1 VEEEQGG
8 VVDKRNESFNENSRV
23 LYERYAARGNATW
36 KLLKMKRGKFCV
48 DDRVELKLPW

>member
-23 LYERYAARGNATW
+23 LYERYATRGNATW
-36 KLLKMKRGKFCV
+36 KLLKIERERFFV
-48 DDRVELKLPW
+48 DDRVELKLSW